1 VLPVDS
7 DAASVAARIWASLG
21 RAQQQGVGDIMI
33 AGVAVTRQ
41 LPVVTRNRVDFERI
55 ARSGGVELKLLDWA
69 S

>member
-1 VLPVDS
+1 
-7 DAASVAARIWASLG
+7 
-21 RAQQQGVGDIMI
+21 MI